1 MDYSFF
7 HNLDIKPF
15 FEGFFNDSPDL
26 YAFAKDREMKFT
38 MMNKPLLKRLGLS
51 SESEILGKNDFDFF
65 QANLAELFRE
75 EDKEVFDS
83 KKPVKN
89 RTWSVPNGKGGLD
102 WYISSKY
109 PLFDLEGVVIGY
121 IGVMRGVSKAGAA
134 LEPYSHMN
142 KVILYIQ
149 DHFEQQIEISTLAEM
164 MNLSVSQFE
173 RNFKKLF
180 NMTPL
185 KFINKVRIDNSCERL
200 IKSNATLSE
209 IALDCGFY
217 DHSYFTKIFKA
228 QMSITPIQY
237 RKQWF
242 RN

>member
-26 YAFAKDREMKFT
+26 YAFAKDKEMRFT
-38 MMNKPLLKRLGLS
+38 MMNKPLLKRIGLH
-51 SESEILGKNDFDFF
+51 SESEILGKDDFDFF
-65 QANLAELFRE
+65 QPNLAELFRE
-75 EDKEVFDS
+75 EDREVFTT
-83 KKPVKN
+83 KQAVKN

-109 PLFDLEGVVIGY
+109 PLFDHEGEVIGY
-121 IGVMRGVSKAGAA
+121 IGVMRGVTKAGAL

-149 DHFEQQIEISTLAEM
+149 EHFEQQIEVKILAEM
-164 MNLSVSQFE
+164 VNLSLSQFE

-185 KFINKVRIDNSCERL
+185 KFINKVRIDNSCEML
-200 IKSNATLSE
+200 ISSNATLSE

-217 DHSYFTKIFKA
+217 DHSYFTKIFKN
-228 QMSITPIQY
+228 QMGLTPIQY
-237 RKQWF
+237 RKQYF
-242 RN
+242 KG